1 MASPGSTSAAALA
14 WRGLALGVL
23 CLAGLGCAKVGSAST
38 AGGAGH
44 GAAGQIGQTGEAGAP
59 APAGA
64 AAESGAA
71 GTSGG
76 AGLQMADAGLVV
88 SDGAR
93 PLDGVDAAAAGKGD
107 APAAEVARLTIM
119 TVEALQVA
127 GTHNSYHQAPL
138 IAFDASHAYTQK
150 PLDQQLA
157 GGVRA
162 LELDLHLASDGTFQ
176 IYHIVLID
184 PNSSCQTLDE
194 CLGIIATWSTANPRH
209 TPIFIWFELKD
220 DTGGSPITDVVP
232 VEPVILKAFARAR
245 IMTPAWLR
253 GSYAS
258 PRARLTA
265 VGWPALDE
273 ARGMVMFSI
282 ITHDARTMAYSHGGT
297 SLDDRLMW
305 VSAASTEFGQPWAV
319 ITKDIEQPDV
329 IASAHAAH
337 ILLGVNTCAINMT
350 DDACTARLHQLA
362 SMGIHM
368 LDDDLPFQI
377 PGRSY
382 WLKLPGGSPGC
393 NPVTAPL
400 SCSTPLE

>member
-1 MASPGSTSAAALA
+1 MASPGSTSVAACT
-14 WRGLALGVL
+14 WRGVALGAL

-38 AGGAGH
+38 AGVAGH
-44 GAAGQIGQTGEAGAP
+44 GAAGQLGQTGQAGTTAP
-59 APAGA
+59 T
-64 AAESGAA
+64 GAA

-76 AGLQMADAGLVV
+76 AGLQMTDGGLVA

-93 PLDGVDAAAAGKGD
+93 PLDGGDAATAGKGD
-107 APAAEVARLTIM
+107 GPAAEVARLTSM

-157 GGVRA
+157 GGVRS

-176 IYHIVLID
+176 IYHIAIID
-184 PNSSCQTLDE
+184 PNSSCQTLEE
-194 CLGIIATWSTANPRH
+194 CLGIVATWSTAHPRH

-220 DTGGSPITDVVP
+220 DTGGSPITDAVP
-232 VEPVILKAFARAR
+232 VEAVILKVFARAR

-305 VSAASTEFGQPWAV
+305 VSAIPTEFAQPWAV
-319 ITKDIEQPDV
+319 ITKDNEQPDV

-337 ILLGVNTCAINMT
+337 ILLGVNVCAINLT
-350 DDACTARLHQLA
+350 DDVCTTRLHDLGA
-362 SMGIHM
+362 AGIHM
-368 LDDDLPFQI
+368 LQDDLPFQI